1 MSLEE
6 EILAKVKPS
15 AQEYIKLREAVNEV
29 LGRLEDLRAEVHGSF
44 AKDTW
49 LSGNSDVD
57 VFVFFSPQLGLKWL
71 REDSLALLKER
82 LEDLPIRLEY
92 ADHPYLRV
100 RVKDV
105 WIDVVPAALVDEGS
119 HPITP
124 VDRTRFHTEF
134 INNNLTQYQ
143 KDQVRLLKAFMKGIG
158 VYGAEQRVRG
168 FSGYLTEL
176 LIYHYST
183 FHNLLSAASDWGGKV
198 IVDSPSREF
207 PEPLVVPDPV
217 DPKRNVAAAVSVK
230 RLAEFVLAARAYID
244 SPSENFF
251 FPQMVKDGI
260 VKGDVFVIELTPTA
274 IVPKEV
280 LWGQINNA
288 MSKIKKFL
296 IQAGFRVVDVNAWG
310 EVIIAVQLESKEIG
324 KYKLQ
329 QGPPFYMRNDASA
342 FLQAHD
348 AVWIGEDGR
357 LQAIV
362 ERETDPFVISR
373 RALDF
378 SFPYRVQFRW
388 IKSGEDIWLAQFL
401 RKRPSW
407 LR

>member
-1 MSLEE
+1 
-6 EILAKVKPS
+6 
-15 AQEYIKLREAVNEV
+15 
-29 LGRLEDLRAEVHGSF
+29 
-44 AKDTW
+44 
-49 LSGNSDVD
+49 
-57 VFVFFSPQLGLKWL
+57 
-71 REDSLALLKER
+71 
-82 LEDLPIRLEY
+82 
-92 ADHPYLRV
+92 
-100 RVKDV
+100 
-105 WIDVVPAALVDEGS
+105 
-119 HPITP
+119 
-124 VDRTRFHTEF
+124 
-134 INNNLTQYQ
+134 
-143 KDQVRLLKAFMKGIG
+143 
-158 VYGAEQRVRG
+158 
-168 FSGYLTEL
+168 
-176 LIYHYST
+176 
-183 FHNLLSAASDWGGKV
+183 V